1 MNPTPAK
8 LNPLFQMIPIL
19 FPGISPDPPL
29 GLPGSPCRSLPAYL
43 VPGPSQPCVRLSR
56 NYIWAEARRGESALA
71 GGSCRLAG
79 VGMAPGWLSGSLGGQ
94 NRIGADPE
102 RKPLAGTGLL
112 HLRILSESNFSIFW
126 RA

>member
-1 MNPTPAK
+1 MNPAPAK
-8 LNPLFQMIPIL
+8 LSPLFQMIPIL

-43 VPGPSQPCVRLSR
+43 VPGPSQPCTRLSR

-79 VGMAPGWLSGSLGGQ
+79 VGMAPGWLSGSWGPRTGLGLTRSGSLW
-94 NRIGADPE
+94 
-102 RKPLAGTGLL
+102 LAQALL
-112 HLRILSESNFSIFW
+112 HL
-126 RA
+126 